1 MLPQEFCQLV
11 LLNFLDLS
19 SNQIY
24 GDLPTCWS
32 NLQQLFF
39 LDLSSNAFSGKVP
52 TSTSKSLPICKN
64 LTMVDLRD
72 NRLSAEISSR
82 IWESL
87 PSLKILQFN
96 QHTAHF
102 ANFRSMMQQNKRL
115 NIGSTYVAFTYSNY
129 FLSPYSNRIEL
140 IWKSRSYTFESTIP
154 LLAIPAEFANLK
166 GLQFLKL
173 SRNNISG
180 SIPNDI
186 GNMNALE
193 SLDLSCNA
201 FSGRAPTGGQ
211 LETLND
217 PSIYSN
223 DYGLCGTVLSAC
235 PIESSRFGSEPNKDE
250 FRSLLSHNHRGCY
263 WILAMVELS

>member
-1 MLPQEFCQLV
+1 MSKIGVCLDRAKPLLWWHCTGDSNQFTGMLPQEFCQLV

-87 PSLKILQFN
+87 PSLKILQLCSNMFEGYIPWQLSNHSQLQLLDLADN
-96 QHTAHF
+96 Q
-102 ANFRSMMQQNKRL
+102 L
-115 NIGSTYVAFTYSNY
+115 VGSTSTQHILLTSDQWC
-129 FLSPYSNRIEL
+129 NRTKGSTLDQHMLRSHIQITFCPHILTEL
-140 IWKSRSYTFESTIP
+140 
-154 LLAIPAEFANLK
+154 N
-166 GLQFLKL
+166 
-173 SRNNISG
+173 
-180 SIPNDI
+180 
-186 GNMNALE
+186 
-193 SLDLSCNA
+193 
-201 FSGRAPTGGQ
+201 
-211 LETLND
+211 
-217 PSIYSN
+217 
-223 DYGLCGTVLSAC
+223 
-235 PIESSRFGSEPNKDE
+235 
-250 FRSLLSHNHRGCY
+250 
-263 WILAMVELS
+263 

>member
-87 PSLKILQFN
+87 PSLKILQLCSNMFEGYIPWQLSNHSQLQLLDLADN
-96 QHTAHF
+96 Q
-102 ANFRSMMQQNKRL
+102 L
-115 NIGSTYVAFTYSNY
+115 V
-129 FLSPYSNRIEL
+129 
-140 IWKSRSYTFESTIP
+140 
-154 LLAIPAEFANLK
+154 EFANLK

-250 FRSLLSHNHRGCY
+250 FRSLLSHNHRDCY
-263 WILAMVELS
+263 WILAMVELSYLDHPPLVYSTPQVL